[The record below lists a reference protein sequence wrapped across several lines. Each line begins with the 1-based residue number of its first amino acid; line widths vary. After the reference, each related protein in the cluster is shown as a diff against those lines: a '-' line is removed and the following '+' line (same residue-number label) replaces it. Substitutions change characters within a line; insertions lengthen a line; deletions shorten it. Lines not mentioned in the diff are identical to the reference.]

1 MTDKTNNER
10 MNEAHVRAAE
20 IILEEMEEVRNMGSR
35 AQPADKAD
43 MLAKLGSVMYGLRVN
58 PEPFDPRSI
67 AGILATPFAAP
78 GTDGGK
84 GGNLA

>member
-20 IILEEMEEVRNMGSR
+20 IILVEMEAVAGMEATS
-35 AQPADKAD
+35 ADKAD
-43 MLAKLGSVMYGLRVN
+43 MLAKLGMTLGGLRVN
-58 PEPFDPRSI
+58 PEPFDAKI
-67 AGILATPFAAP
+67 FADMMAKPYVAP
-78 GTDGGK
+78 APDGGT